1 MKKVST
7 IIGELSESDLESFIT
22 EQDCGDTLIVSREWK
37 YKGIDPL
44 FAEHVG
50 QVVRRDVWVTL
61 KTGISATSSAE
72 F

>member
-37 YKGIDPL
+37 YKGADPAL
-44 FAEHVG
+44 AEHVG
-50 QVVRRDVWVTL
+50 QMVRRDCWVTM
-61 KTGISATSSAE
+61 KTGISLAGSAE
-72 F
+72 L